1 MKIYIITN
9 RKAIA
14 TMNNIDTN
22 MPDDFIEHFTS
33 EVMDF
38 QLFESGVIDAIRRE
52 VAEAVRQT
60 LRTKLSY
67 DPATV
72 NWAWICAELGLP
84 PETPVSRVR
93 AQLEERVISE
103 VIGKTEFDRL
113 LKDQAPPQLY
123 ESRTEATKNWVL
135 LLD

>member
-1 MKIYIITN
+1 
-9 RKAIA
+9 
-14 TMNNIDTN
+14 

-52 VAEAVRQT
+52 VAGAVRQT
-60 LRTKLSY
+60 LRTKLSYDY

-84 PETPVSRVR
+84 PDTPVRHIALPNGASG
-93 AQLEERVISE
+93 AIW
-103 VIGKTEFDRL
+103 RL
-113 LKDQAPPQLY
+113 LFFCPF
-123 ESRTEATKNWVL
+123 
-135 LLD
+135 

>member
-1 MKIYIITN
+1 
-9 RKAIA
+9 
-14 TMNNIDTN
+14 MNNIDTN

-52 VAEAVRQT
+52 VAGAVRQT

-84 PETPVSRVR
+84 SETPVSRVR

-113 LKDQAPPQLY
+113 LKDQAPPQLS